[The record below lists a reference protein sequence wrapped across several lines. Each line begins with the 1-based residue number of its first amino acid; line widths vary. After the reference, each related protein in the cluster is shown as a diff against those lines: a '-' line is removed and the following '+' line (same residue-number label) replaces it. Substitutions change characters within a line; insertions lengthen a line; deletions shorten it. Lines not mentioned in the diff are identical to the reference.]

1 MRYNIIN
8 KHYIRWLLNLPR
20 PLTQILYA
28 KLIITLKEK
37 ELSHFS
43 LILMRMGEIQI
54 KINHFSQKKEN
65 QSVMEP
71 GKVE

>member
-1 MRYNIIN
+1 M
-8 KHYIRWLLNLPR
+8 RWLLNHPH

-37 ELSHFS
+37 ELSHFN
-43 LILMRMGEIQI
+43 LILMRMGEIMI
-54 KINHFSQKKEN
+54 KINHISWKKEN

-71 GKVE
+71 GKAE